1 MSLSF
6 YVFVF
11 LCWTKPFVSSASPRG
26 EQSLSLSW
34 FFFVFVLLFVFLSL
48 LFLFFVLGCNGFVFV
63 LVLFSLFVFFVSA
76 FLFVLCKQHPAQGC
90 NGFVFVLVLSF
101 FVPVFVILSLPFYLS
116 CVNSTLPTPRDAM
129 ALSAIATTRMV
140 VMALLRYGD

>member
-1 MSLSF
+1 M
-6 YVFVF
+6 VF
-11 LCWTKPFVSSASPRG
+11 LCLCPPFC
-26 EQSLSLSW
+26 
-34 FFFVFVLLFVFLSL
+34 VFVIAFS
-48 LFLFFVLGCNGFVFV
+48 FFVLGCNGFVFV
-63 LVLFSLFVFFVSA
+63 LVLFSVFVFFVSA

-90 NGFVFVLVLSF
+90 NGFVIVLVLSF
-101 FVPVFVILSLPFYLS
+101 FVPVFVFLSLPFYLS